1 MPTWEDILYRS
12 GDVFLP
18 KRARTFL
25 EKYHIGG
32 PTSTFYVTNW
42 SIVHFL
48 SGVLTAWILVN
59 YFPTYALYKTGF
71 WIHTAW
77 EYWQIFIGMTKYY
90 TVRGAL
96 DIVVDTLFFMGGMIF
111 FSRVYR

>member
-1 MPTWEDILYRS
+1 MPTWDDIIYRS

-18 KRARTFL
+18 KSVRTIL
-25 EKYHIGG
+25 ETYLIGNA
-32 PTSTFYVTNW
+32 TSKFYVSVW
-42 SIVHFL
+42 SLVHFL
-48 SGVLTAWILVN
+48 SGVLTAWMLLN
-59 YFPTYALYKTGF
+59 YFPTFSFYKTGF

-90 TVRGAL
+90 TFRGAL
-96 DIVVDTLFFMGGMIF
+96 DVVTDTAFFMGGMLF